1 MTVAS
6 SGEVERLRDMISAGW
21 RTVLIHHGVMTGLFD
36 ALSDEPQE
44 ASVIAGKLG
53 FDADTVL
60 RVLRAYASIS
70 LVCHDPP
77 SAFAITPMGALLQ
90 SANPANQR
98 GHAVHWG
105 GRTLDSIR
113 TIDHTLRTG
122 EPGRG
127 NGNFAALNADTVNGQ
142 AFNRAMADQ
151 SRPVARALA
160 GVHDFSSYTCVM
172 DVGGGYGGSLS
183 EVLLANPGLSGA
195 IYDLPALEGG
205 AMAYLAGAGVADRM
219 RYIGGSFFENVA
231 PAADCILLK
240 FILHDWSD
248 PECTTIMANCR
259 AALQPGNRLLL
270 IERIMPGQV
279 TPAHEDVVRAD
290 MVMMPING
298 RERTLEEFASMASV
312 AGFRMGEV
320 APLADGCSVMVL
332 EAR

>member
-1 MTVAS
+1 MTAAT
-6 SGEVERLRDMISAGW
+6 SGEVDRLRDMISAGW

-44 ASVIAGKLG
+44 AAAIAGKLG
-53 FDADTVL
+53 LHADTVL
-60 RVLRAYASIS
+60 RVLRALTSIE
-70 LVCHDPP
+70 LVRQT
-77 SAFAITPMGALLQ
+77 SRTAFAITPMGALLQ

-127 NGNFAALNADTVNGQ
+127 NGNFAELNADSVNGQ

-160 GVHDFSSYTCVM
+160 KAHDFSTYARVM
-172 DVGGGYGGSLS
+172 DVGGGYGGSLT

-205 AMAYLAGAGVADRM
+205 ARAYLTAAGVADRV
-219 RYIGGSFFENVA
+219 RYIGGSFFESVA
-231 PAADCILLK
+231 PEADCILLK
-240 FILHDWSD
+240 YILHDWSD
-248 PECTTIMANCR
+248 PECETIMANCR

-270 IERIMPGQV
+270 IERIMPEQV

-298 RERTLEEFASMASV
+298 RERTLAEFTEMASA

-320 APLADGCSVMVL
+320 KPLADGCSVMVL
-332 EAR
+332 EAA